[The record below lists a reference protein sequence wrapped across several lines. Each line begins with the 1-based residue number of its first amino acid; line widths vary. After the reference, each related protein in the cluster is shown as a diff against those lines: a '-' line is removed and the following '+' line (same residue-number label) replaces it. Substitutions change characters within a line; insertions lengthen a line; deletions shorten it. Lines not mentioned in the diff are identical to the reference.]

1 MKAWFIGGIGIVFVL
16 LIGLGT
22 GLFLAGALNGNGD
35 GIETTPLEGED
46 EEEVGPR
53 EPALY
58 YEMEPAFVV
67 NLDMGQRSR
76 YLQVKVELMA
86 REEAV
91 INAVDRH
98 MPRIRNSLLLLF
110 GEVDADKVASRS
122 GREAL
127 QEESRQQI
135 MQVLEAE
142 GEPSEI
148 EAVFFTNFVM
158 Q

>member
-22 GLFLAGALNGNGD
+22 GLFLAGALDGNGD
-35 GIETTPLEGED
+35 GIETTPLDEEVDEEGE
-46 EEEVGPR
+46 PR

-58 YEMEPAFVV
+58 YEMDPAFVV

-76 YLQVKVELMA
+76 FLQVKVELMA
-86 REEAV
+86 RDEAV

-98 MPRIRNSLLLLF
+98 MPRIRNSLLLLY
-110 GEVDADKVASRS
+110 GEVDAEKVATRA

-142 GEPSEI
+142 GEPAEI
-148 EAVFFTNFVM
+148 ESVFFTNFVM